1 MASFSCHL
9 GLLTIC
15 VLLVL
20 ASLVQAR
27 PSHLPVHT
35 QPQRED
41 ENNNDAPKRLSQLKL
56 LARRIKSRAVLLQKS
71 ASDSDSEQLVDVDD
85 PADGVISCAVCK
97 ELVSLLQEAIQTN
110 ASEEEIVK
118 AAITYCISKQKAD
131 DRVCHGIIHE
141 FKDEFIGVV
150 VAIPLDPNETC
161 GYIVGNSCAIP
172 HYPFDESWTVTI
184 LNTTKPSYTPPAVP
198 AAGKPTAV
206 FAHLSDLHY
215 DAKYAAGSLAGC
227 SEPLCC
233 RAWFGPGKA
242 GVYGSYGCDSPLLL
256 LESTLQELANVTPP
270 LKYVIFTGDIP
281 AHNVWNQ
288 SRADIIKSIV
298 DVSNLFSKYL
308 PKTKVYP
315 ALGNHESAPV
325 NSFPPPF
332 VTGYNSHK
340 WLLDTLATHWG
351 KDLPADTLKTIRLGM
366 SYQFRMIIT
375 RGNNSLACTSLPTL
389 LQPCHFIS
397 F

>member
-1 MASFSCHL
+1 MASLSSHL

-20 ASLVQAR
+20 ATLVQAR
-27 PSHLPVHT
+27 PSYLPVHT
-35 QPQRED
+35 QPQREG
-41 ENNNDAPKRLSQLKL
+41 ENNNDAPKRLSQLTL
-56 LARRIKSRAVLLQKS
+56 LARRIKSRVSLLQRS
-71 ASDSDSEQLVDVDD
+71 ASDSDSEQLVEADD
-85 PADGVISCAVCK
+85 PDGVISCAACK
-97 ELVSLLQEAIQTN
+97 LLVSTLQEAVKTN

-118 AAITYCISKQKAD
+118 IAIAFCIDEHEAD

-150 VAIPLDPNETC
+150 AAVPLDPNETC

-172 HYPFDESWTVTI
+172 HNPFDESWTVTI

-206 FAHLSDLHY
+206 FAHLSDIHY
-215 DAKYAAGSLAGC
+215 DAKYAVGSLAKC

-242 GVYGSYGCDSPLLL
+242 GVYGSFNCDSPLLL
-256 LESTLQELANVTPP
+256 LESTLQELAKVTPP
-270 LKYVIFTGDIP
+270 LKYVIFTGDVP

-288 SRADIIKSIV
+288 SRADIVKSIV
-298 DVSNLFSKYL
+298 DVSDLFAKYL
-308 PKTKVYP
+308 PNTKVYP

-340 WLLDTLATHWG
+340 WLLDTLATNWG